1 MLNNEIS
8 YTKQITVDASY
19 DVLVCG
25 GGPSGIAACVA
36 AARNGAK
43 TCLVEQYG
51 FLGGSATAAL
61 VNPISEFRKNGKR
74 IIGGIPWEFVN
85 RLAARGGARIDLANG
100 NVPFDPEIY
109 KLVAMEFVRDNHVDI
124 LLHSFLVDT
133 VMGRENAIEAV
144 IVTSATGLHA
154 IKAKY
159 FIDCT
164 GNGDLASMAQMELQV
179 SDSKEWQP
187 GSLCFIL
194 ANVDTDHLENIFPG
208 EVDKKF
214 YNRRIRDFLLDYRK
228 IHPQFPHFGGP
239 WFCSVLGKGLVSVN
253 ISRRSCNPLD
263 AWEFSKT
270 EGDLRKD
277 IFEIHEVL
285 KNQFLEFKDSRIVN
299 SGVQTGIR
307 ESRRILGNY
316 VLSQNDLNN
325 SLNFNDVIAMSSH
338 PIDMHVA
345 NGEDQAVMFLSDP
358 VGIPYRCLY
367 SDSHKNLL
375 VAGRC
380 ISVDRKM
387 LATVRVQ
394 APVMGVGE
402 AAGTAAAIALKQSIP
417 VGQVDGKLLHAMLIT
432 AQND

>member
-1 MLNNEIS
+1 MLHEEIT
-8 YTKQITVDASY
+8 YTKQIPVDASF

-51 FLGGSATAAL
+51 FLGGSATASL
-61 VNPISEFRKNGKR
+61 VNPISEFQKNGKR
-74 IIGGIPWEFVN
+74 IIGGIPWEFAN
-85 RLAARGGARIDLANG
+85 RLNVRGGARIDLPNG
-100 NVPFDPEIY
+100 NVPFDPELY
-109 KLVAMEFVRDNHVDI
+109 KLVAMELVRENHIEI
-124 LLHSFLVDT
+124 LLHSFFVDT
-133 VMGRENAIEAV
+133 VMGSENTIQAV

-164 GNGDLASMAQMELQV
+164 GNGDLASAAKMELQV

-214 YNRRIRDFLLDYRK
+214 FNKRVRDFLLDYQK

-263 AWEFSKT
+263 TWEFSKT
-270 EGDLRKD
+270 ESDLRKD

-285 KNQFLEFKDSRIVN
+285 KKQFLEFKDSRIVN
-299 SGVQTGIR
+299 SGVQAGIR

-316 VLSQNDLNN
+316 VLSQKDLKN
-325 SLNFNDVIAMSSH
+325 SLYFNDVIALSSH

-345 NGEDQAVMFLSDP
+345 NGEDQAVRFLSDP

-394 APVMGVGE
+394 APMMAVGE
-402 AAGTAAAIALKQSIP
+402 AAGTAAAIAFKQSIP
-417 VGQVDGKLLHAMLIT
+417 VAKVDGKLLHEMLIMPR
-432 AQND
+432 ND